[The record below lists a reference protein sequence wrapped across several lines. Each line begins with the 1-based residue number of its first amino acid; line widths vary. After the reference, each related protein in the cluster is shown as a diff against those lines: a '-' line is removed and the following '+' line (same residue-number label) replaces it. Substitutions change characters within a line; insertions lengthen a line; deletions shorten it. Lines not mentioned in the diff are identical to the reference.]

1 VPVYRYKA
9 ATGSGEVVEGTLEA
23 NLRAQ
28 AVERLRERG
37 LLPIRVDETARAERR
52 LSIAR
57 GSRRGPRIRHEQIL
71 VFTRELATLLQAGL
85 PLFQALT
92 TLAMIAEDPAFVVV
106 LERVRARIQQ
116 GASLA
121 DALEQEKGTF
131 SGLYVSLVRAGE
143 AGGALEGVLVGLA
156 AHLERSKEVRD
167 SVASALLYPAIL
179 LFASLVSVLLLLGY
193 VVPQFMDLFEG
204 MGQELPLPTR
214 VTIAVGQFVQR
225 YGWVF
230 PVAVVGVILVARR
243 ALRDPRVRLFWDQRV
258 LSLPLVG
265 ELVRKTEVARVS
277 RTLGALLHNGVPL
290 LKGLAI
296 VRGTA
301 GNEVIG
307 RALEETAVRVKEG
320 RNLAA
325 PLAEA
330 GCFPTFAVH
339 MIRVGEESGRL
350 DEMLTQVAQVYERDT
365 QTTLKR
371 LLTVLEP
378 LLILVLGAII
388 AGIVMSI
395 LVAILGINEMVG

>member
-1 VPVYRYKA
+1 MPVFRYKA
-9 ATGSGEVVEGTLEA
+9 ATTSGEVVEGTLEA
-23 NLRAQ
+23 ALRAQ
-28 AVERLRERG
+28 AVEGLRARG
-37 LLPIRVDETARAERR
+37 LLPIRVDPTTRERTDPRAALR
-52 LSIAR
+52 L
-57 GSRRGPRIRHEQIL
+57 RRGPRIRHEQIL

-85 PLFQALT
+85 PLFQSLT
-92 TLAMIAEDPAFVVV
+92 TLAMIAEDPAFVAV

-116 GASLA
+116 GAPLA
-121 DALEQEKGTF
+121 DALEQESGVF

-143 AGGALEGVLVGLA
+143 AGGALEEVLTGLA

-167 SVASALLYPAIL
+167 SVTSALLYPAIL
-179 LFASLVSVLLLLGY
+179 LLASLASVLLLLGY
-193 VVPQFMDLFEG
+193 VVPQFMELFEG

-214 VTIAVGQFVQR
+214 VTIALGEFVQR
-225 YGWVF
+225 YGWAL
-230 PVAVVGVILVARR
+230 PLAVVALVVVVRR
-243 ALRDPRVRLFWDQRV
+243 ALRDPRVRLFWDRRV
-258 LSLPLVG
+258 LALPLVG

-290 LKGLAI
+290 LRGLAI
-296 VRGTA
+296 VRATA
-301 GNEVIG
+301 GNAVI
-307 RALEETAVRVKEG
+307 RQALEETAVRVKEG
-320 RNLAA
+320 RNLAG

-378 LLILVLGAII
+378 VLILVLGAVI

-395 LVAILGINEMVG
+395 LIAILGINQMVG